1 MSDRL
6 GNLLYRIGC
15 GLSAIS
21 VAIADIDRIFGGE
34 WLCLE

>member
-15 GLSAIS
+15 RLSALL
-21 VAIADIDRIFGGE
+21 VVIADIDRIFGGSGDI
-34 WLCLE
+34 